1 MWYKIQKLWY
11 DIKYFLGD
19 TKEFWILCILGWLTM
34 VLMFYAAIKLG
45 EEQCKQLAMQ
55 QNLEWDFGAI
65 KGCLI
70 KEKNG
75 GWIDY
80 EKYRVVK

>member
-1 MWYKIQKLWY
+1 MNNFNIIWYKII
-11 DIKYFLGD
+11 DFLED
-19 TKEFWILCILGWLTM
+19 TKELWIVLAVGFITVALM
-34 VLMFYAAIKLG
+34 VFAAIKLG

-65 KGCLI
+65 KGCLV

-80 EKYRVVK
+80 EKYRIIK